1 MHKYTESFSI
11 FPGPRTLNKILKSMT
26 DIPKYWLNNWFYDW
40 FIDWLELNRML
51 VILLT
56 LYGGD
61 FDEILVIHITGCKCK
76 VGSQSIS

>member
-26 DIPKYWLNNWFYDW
+26 DRPKYWLNNWFYDW

-61 FDEILVIHITGCKCK
+61 FDE
-76 VGSQSIS
+76 SMQMQSGVTKYFINIVN